1 MEITKCY
8 SSGKDLIFLIYEICT
23 YSIPYYLLI
32 LHNGLLKSEALLIVS
47 VIGGNWVV
55 AVGKVNPHT
64 AILLIF
70 IRLNH
75 SNNIVLS
82 PDNDF
87 ILINTA
93 NINAGVKSFLNYIII
108 SLLSY

>member
-1 MEITKCY
+1 M
-8 SSGKDLIFLIYEICT
+8 
-23 YSIPYYLLI
+23 
-32 LHNGLLKSEALLIVS
+32 LIVS
-47 VIGGNWVV
+47 MIGGNWVV

-70 IRLNH
+70 IRLNQ
-75 SNNIVLS
+75 SNNTVLS

-93 NINAGVKSFLNYIII
+93 NINAGVKSFLK
-108 SLLSY
+108 